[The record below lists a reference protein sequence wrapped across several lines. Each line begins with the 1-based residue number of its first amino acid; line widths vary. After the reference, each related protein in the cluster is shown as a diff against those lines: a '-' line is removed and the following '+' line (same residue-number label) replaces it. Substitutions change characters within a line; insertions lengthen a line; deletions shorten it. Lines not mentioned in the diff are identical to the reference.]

1 MNGLATVF
9 HFEYTQQVR
18 KKAFLVTTILLAL
31 VALLAA
37 LCPIVF
43 ASEFGGRS
51 DDADLAPE
59 GGVYYQD
66 TSLAGALPF
75 GSGHTYASED
85 ALRNAVKDGTEP
97 VGYIIKDPTHIT
109 TYYNNYTTGLAMGS
123 TVVQSALQQAYVASA
138 LASRGVSP
146 DEYEALLATPIEEDR
161 QILGRD
167 STTQYVTAI
176 VYIVA
181 VYMVVLFFGQTVA
194 TAVAREKD
202 SKTMELLIT
211 STRPA
216 NLILGKVTGLT
227 CAALTQLA
235 ATFAV
240 GGIAYLAL
248 RSAYPEEVRG
258 FLAEAFDGS
267 MIGVYLLNFVLALAL
282 FMVLYA
288 ALGSLVSRVEDVSTA
303 VMPVMLLVIIAY
315 ILAFL
320 AADGTANAFVTIG
333 SWIPFFSVFVMP
345 IRFSV
350 GTASWVQ
357 IAGSTVLTLACTV
370 ALAYVS
376 VRIYRWGTLRYG
388 ARVGLVTAIRKA
400 FSEQR

>member
-1 MNGLATVF
+1 MSGLATVF
-9 HFEYTQQVR
+9 RFEYAQQVR
-18 KKAFLVTTILLAL
+18 KKAFVATTVLLAC
-31 VALLAA
+31 VAVFAA
-37 LCPIVF
+37 LCPIIF
-43 ASEFGGRS
+43 ASEFGKGPDGDS
-51 DDADLAPE
+51 QSLK
-59 GGVYYQD
+59 GGVYYAD
-66 TSLAGALPF
+66 ASLAGALPF
-75 GSGHTYASED
+75 DQSHTYPSED
-85 ALRNAVKDGTEP
+85 ALRGAVEDGTESLGF
-97 VGYIIKDPTHIT
+97 VVKDFTHIT
-109 TYYNNYTTGLAMGS
+109 TYYDNYTSGS
-123 TVVQSALQQAYVASA
+123 AQDSAAVRSLLRQAYVTTS

-146 DEYEALLATPIEEDR
+146 ADYQALLATPVEEDR

-235 ATFAV
+235 AVLAAA
-240 GGIAYLAL
+240 GIAYLAA
-248 RSAYPEEVRG
+248 RGSYPQGVSD
-258 FLAEAFDGS
+258 FLSHAFDGS
-267 MIGVYLLNFVLALAL
+267 MLGVYLLNFVLALAL

-303 VMPVMLLVIIAY
+303 VTPVMLLVVVAY
-315 ILAFL
+315 LLAFL
-320 AADGTANAFVTIG
+320 AADGNSNAFVTIG

-357 IAGSTVLTLACTV
+357 ILGSTALTLACTV

-388 ARVGLVTAIRKA
+388 ARIGLVTAIRKA
-400 FSEQR
+400 FSSQA